1 MNPRPGHKSKVKR
14 RLALGL
20 GAAAAVAGAGW
31 AWWRQAADDATTA
44 EIWAQRFERPEGG
57 ELAMAGFRGKPL
69 LVNFWAT
76 WCPPCVRE
84 MPELD
89 RFGREFAARGWRVVG
104 VAADQAGPV
113 REFLRRTPVSFPIG
127 LAGFA
132 GIELSRKLGNLSG
145 ALPFSLLLAADGRV
159 LHRKLGETR
168 FDELAAWASAL

>member
-1 MNPRPGHKSKVKR
+1 
-14 RLALGL
+14 
-20 GAAAAVAGAGW
+20 
-31 AWWRQAADDATTA
+31 
-44 EIWAQRFERPEGG
+44 
-57 ELAMAGFRGKPL
+57 MAGFRGRPL

-89 RFGREFAARGWRVVG
+89 RFSRDFAGRGWRVVG

-113 REFLRRTPVSFPIG
+113 LEFLRRTPVSFPIG

-132 GIELSRKLGNLSG
+132 GVELSRKLGNLSG

-168 FDELAAWASAL
+168 FDELASWASAL